1 MLSKKHLIFL
11 IYSILIIIP
20 LVTQAQQHD
29 PISLNQEER
38 YIPKSCSPIP
48 KDYKTKA
55 YTERDKVQAKTSRS
69 KIAQRAANVVATVE
83 SIHSVA
89 VNWTTGGFQSFS
101 IGTSPD
107 SNSPQSSN
115 IRYGQGLGNQ
125 QKTTWGYSLK
135 ELQREASIENP
146 YVGTPNEGSID
157 VGTDFYIHLRGE
169 DNWQFAPPVVIGP
182 LQFNWEELGQAGT
195 AVTVNIET
203 NYGVNGAG
211 SFAQWQS
218 DRMRPLYD
226 VAIPIIERIFGAP
239 PRSHTLNIVND
250 ANAVGTNTFYNGP
263 NRISSSYSEN
273 GYGDMDQPRLMIH
286 ELIHGWRDNITLS
299 MNDEWHYEPTLSGF
313 EEGMAEAVALIV
325 MDEIIA
331 NNPGFFNADDL
342 NRHWGHSRGMPFDW
356 DYDFQ
361 NHEQLSTTDFFS
373 SDIGTG
379 AHWERY
385 GTSSGAFYKMY
396 IEDPDFF
403 KNFNTE
409 YYNRLNADHDLIS
422 SRALIVDIIQ
432 TVLPEVERENTT
444 DWINDQYIFD
454 CEVTPGK
461 KIHMLSFHGADD
473 PRNMGHDNRLHVIE
487 TQNLPDANEW
497 GWDVFDVNGNMIER
511 WFHQLN
517 NLNGTVEINN
527 YDGTLIQSINVRND
541 KSGGG
546 TWRGPYQGPNT
557 GPDFNNGPGTTTGID
572 GHPFYTTSADYNNG
586 TGGIYDSSWFRGLTL
601 PDPNNQVVYD
611 LRETGLYTYNIS
623 FTDPQGGPITGKY
636 YRLHGDDFINKD
648 GIYVGVR
655 NNADTPVTGKMF
667 VEQKDDVVAQ
677 TADEE
682 PEIIINNGAFQADR
696 IWASVPAVGNRQAG
710 RADRRYSKPG
720 KVHAIFVD
728 DTNFTN
734 GQDGT
739 TLVKKIDFR
748 NITFGS
754 GLSGVQMFLFNTDNF
769 GDITFTD
776 SMPGVLC
783 EGKEGNFSVSN
794 NYPDILDT
802 DSRVTYSWKH
812 PNGSIV
818 STDKEY
824 TITAVAPTDAGT
836 YELTIEFFGYTIVRT
851 GTLTVE
857 SSLAITPATTNQT
870 VCENNAIDL
879 DVVIV
884 GNIDTATA
892 TYSWTGPNGF
902 TSTLKNPQVTTDAQ
916 AVHDGTYTVNITAK
930 DCDGI
935 TDINDTADVVV
946 TVTNKTTPT
955 FTVNNSYCEN
965 DTANTLP
972 TTSDNSITGTWN
984 PTTISTTIIGD
995 TNYVFTPDA
1004 NQCANPLTL
1013 TVNISD
1019 KATPVF
1025 TLTTAYCEDDTAN
1038 ALPTSD
1044 NNSITGTWTPAT
1056 ISTTIIGDTD
1066 YTFTPAGTE
1075 CAEPL
1080 TITVTITDKATPV
1093 FTLTTAY
1100 CEDDTANALPTADN
1114 NGITG
1119 TWAPATISTTT
1130 IGDTDYTFTPAGTE
1144 CAEPLTVTV
1153 TITDKAT
1160 PVFTLTTAYCEDA
1173 TANALPTA
1181 DNNGITGTWAPTT
1194 ISTTTIGNTDY
1205 TFTPAGTECADPLTV
1220 TVNITDKATPVFT
1233 LTTSY
1238 CEDDTANA
1246 LPTADNNGITGTWAP
1261 ATISTTT
1268 IGNTDYI
1275 FTPAG
1280 TECADPLTVTVN
1292 ITNKATPVFTVNT
1305 SYNEN
1310 DTPDTLPTSDNNGIT
1325 GTWAPATISTTI
1337 IGDTDYTFT
1346 PAGTECAEP
1355 LTITVTITDKVTPV
1369 FTLTTSYCEDDTAN
1383 TLPTTDNNG
1392 ITGTWNPATIS
1403 TTTIGDTDYTFTP
1416 APTEAA
1422 DPLTVTITITNKATP
1437 VFTLTTSYC
1446 EDATANALPTSDNNS
1461 ITGTWTPATISTTT
1475 IGNTDY
1481 IFTPAGTECADPLTV
1496 TVTITNKATPVF
1508 TLTTSYC
1515 EDATANALP
1524 TSDNNGITG
1533 TWAPATISTTTI
1545 GNTDYIFTPAGTE
1558 CADPLTVNISISNK
1572 ATPVFGI
1579 TTSYH
1584 ENDTPDTL
1592 PTSDNNGIT
1601 GTWAPATISTTTIGD
1616 TDYIFT
1622 PAGTECADPLTLTVN
1637 IVSKSTPIFSVA
1649 TSYCEDD
1656 IADTLPAS
1664 DNSGITGTWAPA
1676 TISTTTIGNTDYTF
1690 TPAPTETADPL
1701 TITVN
1706 ITDKATPV
1714 FTLTTSYCED
1724 DTANALPTSDNNG
1737 ITGTWA
1743 PATISTTTIG
1753 NTDYIFTPAG
1763 TECADTLTVTV
1774 NITDK
1779 ATPVFTLT
1787 TSYCEDDTANALPT
1801 ADNNGITGT
1810 WAPTTISTT
1819 TIGDTDYTFTPAG
1832 TECADPLTVT
1842 VNITDKA
1849 TPVFTLTTTYCEDD
1863 TANALPTSDNN
1874 GITGTWAP
1882 TTISTTI
1889 IGNTDYVF
1897 TPTGTECADP
1907 LTVSVTVNATVT
1919 PIFSFTTTYCE
1930 TTTANALPAT
1940 SDNGIDG
1947 TWNVANI
1954 DTNTIG
1960 NTDYVFTPNVAN
1972 QCGEPTTVSVTVN
1985 ATVTPTFSF
1994 ATTYCEATTANALP
2008 TTSDNGIDGTWNVSS
2023 IDTNITGNT
2032 NYVFTPNVA
2041 NQCGEPTTVS
2051 VTVNATVTPTF
2062 SFTTTYCEA
2071 TTADALPTTSDNG
2084 IDGTWNN
2091 TSIDTNITGATN
2103 YIFTPNIANQCGEP
2117 TTVSVTVNATVTP
2130 AFSFTTTYCETTTAD
2145 ALPTTS
2151 DNGIDGT
2158 WNVANIDT
2166 NTIGNTDY
2174 VFTPNVANQ
2183 CGEPTTVS
2191 VTVNATVTPTFS
2203 FATTYCE
2210 ANTANTL
2217 PTTSDN
2223 GIDGTWNV
2231 ANIDTNT
2238 LGLSNYTFTPNVANQ
2253 CGEPTMVSVT
2263 VNATVTP
2270 TFSFATTYCEANT
2283 ADALP
2288 TTSDNGINGTWNNT
2302 SIDTNIT
2309 GATNYI
2315 FTPNVASQCGEATTV
2330 SVTVNA
2336 TVTPA
2341 FSFTTTYCE
2350 TTTADALPTTSD
2362 NGIDGTWNVANIDTN
2377 TIGNTD
2383 YVFTPNV
2390 ANQCGEPTTVSVTV
2404 NATVTPTFSFA
2415 TTYCEANTANTL
2427 PTTSD
2432 NGIDGTWNV
2441 SSIDTNTLGLSN
2453 YTFTPN
2459 VANQCGEPTMVSVTV
2474 NATVTPTFSFATTY
2488 CEANTADALP
2498 TTSDNGINGTWN
2510 NTSIDTNIT
2519 GATNYIF
2526 TPNVA
2531 SQCGEPTTVSVT
2543 VNATVTPAFSFT
2555 TTYCETT
2562 TADALP
2568 ATSDNGIDGT
2578 WNVANID
2585 TNTIGNTD
2593 YVFTPN
2599 VANQCGEPTTVSV
2612 TVNATVT
2619 PTFSFATTYCEAT
2632 TANTLPTT
2640 SDNGIDGTW
2649 NVANIDTNT
2658 LGLSNYTF
2666 TPNVANQ
2673 CGEPTT
2679 VSVTVNA
2686 TVTPTFSF
2694 TTTYCEATTVTTLPT
2709 TSDNGI
2715 DGTWNNTS
2723 IDTNITG
2730 ATNYIF
2736 TPNVASQCGEPTTVS
2751 VTVNATV
2758 TPAFS
2763 FTTTYCETTT
2773 ADALPTTSDNGIDGT
2788 WNVANIDTNT
2798 IGNTDY
2804 VFTPNVANQCGE
2816 PTTVSVTVNATVTPT
2831 FSFTTTYC
2839 ETTTA
2844 DALPTTSDN
2853 GIDGTWNV
2861 ANIDTNTLGLSNYTF
2876 TPNVANQCGEPT
2888 TVSVTV
2894 NATVTPTFSF
2904 TTTYCE
2910 GTTVTTLP
2918 TTSDNGIDGTWNNTS
2933 IDTNITGATNY
2944 TFTPNVANQCG
2955 EPITVSVTVNATVT
2969 PTFSFTTTYCEATT
2983 ADALPIT
2990 SDNGIDGTWNN
3001 TSIDTN
3007 ITGATNYIFT
3017 PNVPSQCGEPITV
3030 SVTVNA
3036 TVTPTFSFATTYCEG
3051 TTVTALP
3058 TTSDNGIDG
3067 TWDANISTSIVETKD
3082 YIFTPNNASQCSE
3095 PTTVSVTIESNNDFT
3110 LTPINDID
3118 ICEGESIV
3126 INTNDI
3132 TNATYQWFD
3141 QNNDLIT
3148 GQNTKTLTILNA
3160 MSDMTGEYKVTV
3172 TAVQCS
3178 GVLVSK
3184 DTKVNVLVKESFKVN
3199 TPTTLTTC
3207 YSETISI
3214 SLNDVIGATY
3224 SWTGPNNFTSTDR
3237 DIIIPTATLE
3247 MAGDYKVSVTAPNCF
3262 GTIVTKT
3269 SKTIVTVNVCEEMP
3283 LFFTPNEDGHNDVWE
3298 INSNLIPFEFVNV
3311 YDRYG
3316 KLIKQI
3322 TPEDNTWDGYSNGMK
3337 MPSTDYW
3344 YLVQYTNK
3352 KQDTG
3357 HFSLLRK

>member
-11 IYSILIIIP
+11 IYSLLIIIP
-20 LVTQAQQHD
+20 LVTQAQEHD
-29 PISLNQEER
+29 PISCGQRKIVVPE
-38 YIPKSCSPIP
+38 IPYNKADEAKNKSRGTRNTS
-48 KDYKTKA
+48 
-55 YTERDKVQAKTSRS
+55 AKTTNTFAVVQSVHNTIAKWEGPGSYYRYDIGTTQGGDEISRGS
-69 KIAQRAANVVATVE
+69 LLNNNARFTRGKSYEELRREALLRTPSLVFNLGDTFYINLYRFAGDTNPWVSQPLSFNVEPLGAAANE
-83 SIHSVA
+83 
-89 VNWTTGGFQSFS
+89 
-101 IGTSPD
+101 
-107 SNSPQSSN
+107 
-115 IRYGQGLGNQ
+115 
-125 QKTTWGYSLK
+125 
-135 ELQREASIENP
+135 
-146 YVGTPNEGSID
+146 
-157 VGTDFYIHLRGE
+157 
-169 DNWQFAPPVVIGP
+169 
-182 LQFNWEELGQAGT
+182 
-195 AVTVNIET
+195 VTVNVEM
-203 NYGVNGAG
+203 NYGVNGLGPFAG
-211 SFAQWQS
+211 WQAAKIKEF
-218 DRMRPLYD
+218 YD
-226 VAIPIIERIFGAP
+226 IANPIIKRVYGP
-239 PRSHTLNIVND
+239 PSRNHVVNIVND
-250 ANAVGTNTFYNGP
+250 GLAVGTNTYYNGP
-263 NRISSSYSEN
+263 NQISTTYSEN
-273 GYGDMDQPRLMIH
+273 NGDLSQPRLMIH
-286 ELIHGWRDNITLS
+286 ELLHGYRDNVILS
-299 MNDEWHYEPTLSGF
+299 SNDEWHYVPVLSGF

-325 MDEIIA
+325 MDIFIEE
-331 NNPGFFNADDL
+331 NPNFFTADEFKV
-342 NRHWGHSRGMPFDW
+342 HWGHSRGMPFDW

-361 NHEQLSTTDFFS
+361 NHEQLTTTDFFS

-385 GTSSGAFYKMY
+385 GTSQAAMQKIY
-396 IEDPDFF
+396 IEDNDVF
-403 KNFNTE
+403 KNFNAE
-409 YYNRLNADHDLIS
+409 YYKRLSANYELLPTRD
-422 SRALIVDIIQ
+422 LIVDIFNQI
-432 TVLPEVERENTT
+432 LPEVERTPIT
-444 DWINDQYIFD
+444 DWINKQRVLD
-454 CEVTPGK
+454 CKVVPGK
-461 KIHMLSFHGADD
+461 KVHMLTFHSVNP
-473 PRNMGHDNRLHVIE
+473 PRIHATDNRLHAIE
-487 TQNLPDANEW
+487 TQN
-497 GWDVFDVNGNMIER
+497 DVNGSEWSWDTTDAGGNQFR
-511 WFHQLN
+511 WAIQSN
-517 NLNGTVEINN
+517 NLDGQIEVYN
-527 YDGTLIQSINVRND
+527 YDGTLHQPAINIKND
-541 KSGGG
+541 KAARRQGVPAYA
-546 TWRGPYQGPNT
+546 GPYQGPN
-557 GPDFNNGPGTTTGID
+557 PFEDDFGGFAANAGQTDQYYYNGGWQWGKTPVGIENHNFTAASTTDRAHGDLNN
-572 GHPFYTTSADYNNG
+572 ANNQ
-586 TGGIYDSSWFRGLTL
+586 
-601 PDPNNQVVYD
+601 PDPASQLISDMED
-611 LRETGLYTYNIS
+611 LGLYRYDIN
-623 FTDPQGGPITGKY
+623 FEGGNYAGTY
-636 YRLHGDDFINKD
+636 YRLHGKDLVGAEGIIGGIKSTDDTNQI
-648 GIYVGVR
+648 
-655 NNADTPVTGKMF
+655 TGKLII
-667 VEQKDDVVAQ
+667 EHENHG
-677 TADEE
+677 EE
-682 PEIIINNGAFQADR
+682 PDVLINNGAFIKER
-696 IWASVPAVGNRQAG
+696 TWASVPSVPARQGG
-710 RADRRYSKPG
+710 RSDRRYSEKG
-720 KVHAIFVD
+720 KVHAIYISD
-728 DTNFTN
+728 DCT
-734 GQDGT
+734 QQ
-739 TLVKKIDFR
+739 KIDFR
-748 NITFGS
+748 NITYGD
-754 GLSGVQMFLFNTDNF
+754 GLSGSQLFLFTVENF
-769 GDITFTD
+769 QDIT
-776 SMPGVLC
+776 
-783 EGKEGNFSVSN
+783 
-794 NYPDILDT
+794 
-802 DSRVTYSWKH
+802 
-812 PNGSIV
+812 
-818 STDKEY
+818 Y
-824 TITAVAPTDAGT
+824 TTAD
-836 YELTIEFFGYTIVRT
+836 
-851 GTLTVE
+851 
-857 SSLAITPATTNQT
+857 NT
-870 VCENNAIDL
+870 VCKDADIDL
-879 DVVIV
+879 DVTYNFEDILDNDSRITFEWFSPTDAVTPIATTKAHTINLAKV
-884 GNIDTATA
+884 ADAGEYTLKVNFFGCEIIKKVNITVTDDTFTLPPTTPITICETETLNISATDITGA
-892 TYSWTGPNGF
+892 TYSWVGPNGF
-902 TSTLKNPQVTTDAQ
+902 TATTKDIEILNTTVAADGNYTVSVTKTNCSGTPVTLDNTTD
-916 AVHDGTYTVNITAK
+916 VTITAK
-930 DCDGI
+930 
-935 TDINDTADVVV
+935 A
-946 TVTNKTTPT
+946 TPT
-955 FTVNNSYCEN
+955 FSVNSSYCEN
-965 DTANTLP
+965 DTADTLP
-972 TTSDNSITGTWN
+972 TTSDNSITGTWT
-984 PTTISTTIIGD
+984 PTTISTTIIGNS
-995 TNYVFTPDA
+995 NYLFTPDA

-1080 TITVTITDKATPV
+1080 TVTVTITDKATPV

-1160 PVFTLTTAYCEDA
+1160 PVFTLTTAYCEDD

-1181 DNNGITGTWAPTT
+1181 DNNGITGTWAPAT
-1194 ISTTTIGNTDY
+1194 ISTTTIGDTDY
-1205 TFTPAGTECADPLTV
+1205 TFTPAGTECADPLTI

-1246 LPTADNNGITGTWAP
+1246 LPTSDNNGITGTWAP

-1310 DTPDTLPTSDNNGIT
+1310 DTADTLPTSDNNGIT

-1346 PAGTECAEP
+1346 PAGTECADM

-1369 FTLTTSYCEDDTAN
+1369 FTLTTSYCEDATAN
-1383 TLPTTDNNG
+1383 TLPTTDDNG

-1446 EDATANALPTSDNNS
+1446 EDDTANALPTSDNNS

-1475 IGNTDY
+1475 IGDSDY
-1481 IFTPAGTECADPLTV
+1481 TFTPAGTECADPLTV

-1572 ATPVFGI
+1572 ATPVFGV

-1676 TISTTTIGNTDYTF
+1676 TISTTTIGDTDYTF

-1863 TANALPTSDNN
+1863 TANALPTADNN

-1897 TPTGTECADP
+1897 TPIGTECADP

-2145 ALPTTS
+2145 ALP
-2151 DNGIDGT
+2151 
-2158 WNVANIDT
+2158 
-2166 NTIGNTDY
+2166 
-2174 VFTPNVANQ
+2174 
-2183 CGEPTTVS
+2183 
-2191 VTVNATVTPTFS
+2191 
-2203 FATTYCE
+2203 
-2210 ANTANTL
+2210 
-2217 PTTSDN
+2217 
-2223 GIDGTWNV
+2223 
-2231 ANIDTNT
+2231 
-2238 LGLSNYTFTPNVANQ
+2238 
-2253 CGEPTMVSVT
+2253 
-2263 VNATVTP
+2263 
-2270 TFSFATTYCEANT
+2270 
-2283 ADALP
+2283 
-2288 TTSDNGINGTWNNT
+2288 
-2302 SIDTNIT
+2302 
-2309 GATNYI
+2309 
-2315 FTPNVASQCGEATTV
+2315 
-2330 SVTVNA
+2330 
-2336 TVTPA
+2336 
-2341 FSFTTTYCE
+2341 
-2350 TTTADALPTTSD
+2350 
-2362 NGIDGTWNVANIDTN
+2362 
-2377 TIGNTD
+2377 
-2383 YVFTPNV
+2383 
-2390 ANQCGEPTTVSVTV
+2390 
-2404 NATVTPTFSFA
+2404 
-2415 TTYCEANTANTL
+2415 
-2427 PTTSD
+2427 
-2432 NGIDGTWNV
+2432 
-2441 SSIDTNTLGLSN
+2441 
-2453 YTFTPN
+2453 
-2459 VANQCGEPTMVSVTV
+2459 
-2474 NATVTPTFSFATTY
+2474 
-2488 CEANTADALP
+2488 
-2498 TTSDNGINGTWN
+2498 
-2510 NTSIDTNIT
+2510 
-2519 GATNYIF
+2519 
-2526 TPNVA
+2526 
-2531 SQCGEPTTVSVT
+2531 
-2543 VNATVTPAFSFT
+2543 
-2555 TTYCETT
+2555 
-2562 TADALP
+2562 

-2694 TTTYCEATTVTTLPT
+2694 TTTYCEATTADALPT

-2715 DGTWNNTS
+2715 NGTWNNTS

-2773 ADALPTTSDNGIDGT
+2773 ADALPATSDNGIDGT

-2816 PTTVSVTVNATVTPT
+2816 PTTVSVTINATVTPT
-2831 FSFTTTYC
+2831 FSFATTYC
-2839 ETTTA
+2839 EATTA
-2844 DALPTTSDN
+2844 NTLPTTSDN

-2944 TFTPNVANQCG
+2944 IFTPNVANQCGEPTTVSVTVNATVTPTFSFTTTYCETTTANALPATSDNGIDGTWNVANIDTNTIGNTDYVFTPNVANQCGEPTTVSVTVNATVTPTFSFATTYCEANTANTLPITSDNGIDGTWNVANIDTNTLGLSNYTFTPNVANQCG
-2955 EPITVSVTVNATVT
+2955 EPTTVSVTVNATVTPTFSFTTTYCEGTTVTTLPTTSDNGIDGTWNNSSIDTNITGATNYTFTPNVANQCGEPTTVSVTVNATVT

-3017 PNVPSQCGEPITV
+3017 PNVPSQCSEPITVSVTVNATVTPTFSFATTYCEATTANTLPITSDNGIDGTWNVANIDTNTLGLSNYTFTPNVANQCGEPTTVSVTVNATVTPTFSFTTTYCEGTTVTTLPTTSDNGIDGTWNNSSINTNITGATNYTFTPNVANQCGEPTTVSVTVNATVTPTFSFTTTYCEATTADALPITSDNGIDGTWNNTSIDTNITGATNYIFTPNVPSQCSEPITV

-3067 TWDANISTSIVETKD
+3067 TWNVANISTNIVETKD

-3110 LTPINDID
+3110 LTPINHID

-3172 TAVQCS
+3172 TAAQCS

-3184 DTKVNVLVKESFKVN
+3184 DIKINVLVKESFKVN

-3224 SWTGPNNFTSTDR
+3224 NWTGPNNFTSTDR

-3283 LFFTPNEDGHNDVWE
+3283 LFFTPNEDGHNDIWE